1 MSLANRFRSG
11 RVPHQHIGI
20 SSFTEDKLVLDVTG
34 HAKISGTLSVGVGTN
49 NSGNGNISIG
59 GTTGEVGQYLRS
71 TGVGIEWA
79 HFADVRDSQVTIA
92 TAGQTIFPFTANELN
107 QYNPSFIDVYVN
119 GVRLTASEYDASNGS
134 NVVLY
139 SACFAGDI
147 VELISYNT
155 NNITNGQGGSTIGIN
170 TIGTSTFTHINAS
183 GVVTAT
189 SFYGDGSN
197 LTNLS
202 LASNAAYANVS
213 GISTTS
219 QSLTGVPDIEVRN
232 ITAGITTL
240 SGNLTGTNA
249 SFSGNVSIGGTLT
262 YEDVKNVDSVGMIT
276 ARSGA
281 NITGVIKGFTHTFA
295 PHSNSVQ
302 TIVVK
307 VEDKTSN
314 HRYNGDGSSKGYILD
329 GEESPFINLT
339 PGKTY
344 KFDQS
349 DNSNLTHRLR
359 FYLDA
364 EKTREYLTD
373 ISYNGTAGSPGAFS
387 QILITD
393 KTPTVLHYQCV
404 NHGYMGNSIQL
415 NSSTAVGLVP
425 NASVDTTGII
435 TASRY
440 YGDGTY
446 LSGVQSKLVIQEEGS
461 PVGTAGTINFVGTG
475 VTASVSSDIA
485 TIQVSNH
492 FAYTAGVATV
502 AQGISGT
509 PNINVAGLTGAGAQ
523 FSGLCTAST
532 FVGNLV
538 GSIQGGNWAGYDS
551 VATNNIS
558 AGQSVTAGNGF
569 YGDGSN
575 ISNIVS
581 TSDNAP
587 SNPSDGQMW
596 WKSDEGVLKIYYQ
609 DIDSSQWVDA
619 SPGGGGSGGSGGGSS
634 DLLNDDTPKL
644 GGNLDLNNRNIRGTG
659 NVTIAGIGSFTGTLQ
674 VNDTSHLNAVDVT
687 GIATFNDDVKLRD
700 GNKLGFGTDSDLLIY
715 HDSTDSYIK
724 QQASG
729 TGDLIINSDN
739 LYLRTSNN
747 GQVHG
752 QFIKDGEAILNYGTV
767 KKFETTNSGV
777 IVSGATTATSF
788 HGDGQ
793 YLTNIYSAPPQGI
806 STTGYTG
813 LTNLA
818 CAGYLEVDGQS
829 ILDDVIVS
837 AAATFQGAF
846 SANTGPVTLNN
857 ATINGNTNV
866 TGISTFVGRITASS
880 TNHVIPFYY
889 DNTTQFPSASTY
901 HGAFAHAHNTGRAYF
916 AHAGWKE
923 LVNKESNGIVGT
935 GTETYHI
942 GMLNISNID
951 VDGSAEF
958 DDANVTGIL
967 TAVTIATTNVSVA
980 TSITSDNGFY
990 GQLDVNNKNIQ
1001 LGNCTTAGTDNTI
1014 KVGVNALEIHHRPSA
1029 FATYLQNKADT
1040 NLFLA
1045 GNDNNGT
1052 WGNIFIRPYLSN
1064 FSGVACWWG
1073 GATELFYGNNNSKKL
1088 ETTSGG
1094 VNILGT
1100 LSKSGGSFKIPH
1112 PVAGLSTTKHLVHSF
1127 LEGPQMD
1134 LIYRG
1139 KIDLVGG
1146 TATVNIDTKAG
1157 MTEGTFVLL
1166 NRDVQCF
1173 TSNETGWTAVKGS
1186 VSGNILTIT
1195 AQDNSCTDTISW
1207 MVVGERQDDTVKA
1220 LDMTDSEGNLIVE
1233 PDQPAADTKHADVQ
1247 AQL

>member
-1 MSLANRFRSG
+1 MTRFRSG
-11 RVPHQHIGI
+11 RLTHQHIGI
-20 SSFTEDKLVLDVTG
+20 SSFTEDKLVLDVIG
-34 HAKISGTLSVGVGTN
+34 HAQISGTLSVGVGTD

-59 GTTGEVGQYLRS
+59 GTTGTVGQYLKS
-71 TGVGIEWA
+71 TGVGVTWA
-79 HFADVRDSQVTIA
+79 DFADVRDSQSFVA
-92 TAGQTIFPFTANELN
+92 TAGQTTFVFTANELN

-119 GVRLTASEYDASNGS
+119 GVKLINSEYDAFNGS
-134 NVVLY
+134 NVVLK

-155 NNITNGQGGSTIGIN
+155 NQITNGMGGSTIGIN
-170 TIGTSTFTHINAS
+170 TLATSTLTHVNAS
-183 GVVTAT
+183 GVITAT

-197 LTNLS
+197 LTNLA

-213 GISTTS
+213 GIATIA
-219 QSLTGVPDIEVRN
+219 QNLTGVPDIEIRN
-232 ITAGITTL
+232 LEVGIATFT
-240 SGNLTGTNA
+240 GNLSAPSA
-249 SFSGNVSIGGTLT
+249 SFSGDVSIGGTLT
-262 YEDVKNVDSVGMIT
+262 YEDVKNIDSIGIIT
-276 ARSGA
+276 ARDG
-281 NITGVIKGFTHTFA
+281 IDVTGVIKGFTHTSA

-314 HRYNGDGSSKGYILD
+314 HRYYNQGSTKGYTFD
-329 GEESPFINLT
+329 GEESPFLNLT

-344 KFDQS
+344 KFDQA
-349 DNSNLTHRLR
+349 DNSNLTHQFA
-359 FYLDA
+359 FYLDKDKQRNYSGS
-364 EKTREYLTD
+364 EITV
-373 ISYNGTAGSPGAFS
+373 SGTAGSPGAYT
-387 QILITD
+387 QITPGD
-393 KTPTVLHYQCV
+393 NTPTILYYQCV
-404 NHGYMGNSIQL
+404 NHSYMGSSIQFNTRTADTL
-415 NSSTAVGLVP
+415 GSDSSVNT
-425 NASVDTTGII
+425 SGII
-435 TASRY
+435 TAFRY

-446 LSGVQSKLVIQEEGS
+446 LSGVQSQLVIQEEGS
-461 PVGTAGTINFVGTG
+461 PVGTAGTINFVGAG
-475 VTASVSSDIA
+475 ITATVSTDIA
-485 TIQVSNH
+485 TITVGNH
-492 FAYTAGVATV
+492 FSNIAGVATV
-502 AQGISGT
+502 AQGLTGS
-509 PNINVAGLTGAGAQ
+509 PNIAVSGLTGAGAQ

-551 VATNNIS
+551 TATNNVS

-569 YGDGSN
+569 YGDGSHL
-575 ISNIVS
+575 SNLVT

-587 SNPSDGQMW
+587 SSPADGSLW

-619 SPGGGGSGGSGGGSS
+619 SPGGGGSGSGGGSS

-806 STTGYTG
+806 STTGFTG
-813 LTNLA
+813 LVDLR
-818 CAGYLEVDGQS
+818 CLGYLEVDGQS

-837 AAATFQGAF
+837 AAATFQGAL

-857 ATINGNTNV
+857 ATINGNSNV
-866 TGISTFVGRITASS
+866 TGIATFGGSITIND
-880 TNHVIPFYY
+880 TV
-889 DNTTQFPSASTY
+889 D
-901 HGAFAHAHNTGRAYF
+901 
-916 AHAGWKE
+916 
-923 LVNKESNGIVGT
+923 
-935 GTETYHI
+935 
-942 GMLNISNID
+942 LNSDID
-951 VDGSAEF
+951 VDGHTELDNVNVSGVMTASQF
-958 DDANVTGIL
+958 IGPITGTVTGTSSLAQGL
-967 TAVTIATTNVSVA
+967 TGTPSVSVTNVSAGIITA
-980 TSITSDNGFY
+980 TNGYY
-990 GQLDVNNKNIQ
+990 GNVNVNNQNIE

-1014 KVGVNALEIHHRPSA
+1014 KVGTSALEIHHRPAA

-1045 GNDNNGT
+1045 GNDTNGT

-1064 FSGVACWWG
+1064 FSGIACWWG
-1073 GATELFYGNNNSKKL
+1073 GSTELYYGNNNSKKL

-1094 VNILGT
+1094 VVITGS
-1100 LSKSGGSFKIPH
+1100 LSKSGGTFKIPH

-1127 LEGPQMD
+1127 IEGPQMD

>member
-20 SSFTEDKLVLDVTG
+20 SSFTEDKLVLDAIG
-34 HAKISGTLSVGVGTN
+34 HARISGTLTVGVGTN
-49 NSGNGNISIG
+49 NSGSGNISIG
-59 GTTGEVGQYLRS
+59 GTTGDVGQYLRS

-79 HFADVRDSQVTIA
+79 DFADVRDSQVTVA
-92 TAGQTIFPFTANELN
+92 TAGQTLFPFTANALN

-119 GVRLTASEYDASNGS
+119 GVRLTASEYVASNGS
-134 NVVLY
+134 NVVLN

-155 NNITNGQGGSTIGIN
+155 NNITNGMGGSTIGIN
-170 TIGTSTFTHINAS
+170 TLATSTVTHLNAS
-183 GVVTAT
+183 GVITAT

-197 LTNLS
+197 LTNLA
-202 LASNAAYANVS
+202 LASNAAYADVS
-213 GISTTS
+213 GIATVAEN
-219 QSLTGVPDIEVRN
+219 LTGVPDIVIGN
-232 ITAGITTL
+232 INAGNAILT
-240 SGNLTGTNA
+240 GDLTGTNA

-262 YEDVKNVDSVGMIT
+262 YEDVKNVDSVGIIT
-276 ARSGA
+276 ARDG
-281 NITGVIKGFTHTFA
+281 IDVTGVIKGFTHTSA
-295 PHSNSVQ
+295 PHSNTVQ

-314 HRYNGDGSSKGYILD
+314 HRYYNQGSTKGFTFD
-329 GEESPFINLT
+329 GEESPFLNLI

-344 KFDQS
+344 KFDQA
-349 DNSNLTHRLR
+349 DNSNLTHQFA
-359 FYLDA
+359 FYLDKDKQRNYSGA
-364 EKTREYLTD
+364 EITV
-373 ISYNGTAGSPGAFS
+373 SGTAGSPGAYT
-387 QILITD
+387 QITPGD
-393 KTPTVLHYQCV
+393 NTPTILYYQCV
-404 NHGYMGNSIQL
+404 NHSYMGSSIQFNTRTADTL
-415 NSSTAVGLVP
+415 GLDSSV
-425 NASVDTTGII
+425 NTTGII

-446 LSGVQSKLVIQEEGS
+446 LSGVQSQLVIQEEGS
-461 PVGTAGTINFVGTG
+461 PVGTAGTINFVGVG
-475 VTASVSSDIA
+475 ITATVSTDIA
-485 TIQVSNH
+485 TITVGNH
-492 FAYTAGVATV
+492 FSNIAGVASV
-502 AQGISGT
+502 AQGLSGS
-509 PNINVAGLTGAGAQ
+509 PNIAVSGLTGAGIQ
-523 FSGLCTAST
+523 ITGLCTAGT
-532 FVGNLV
+532 FVGNVV
-538 GSIQGGNWAGYDS
+538 GSVQGGNWAGYDS
-551 VATNNIS
+551 VASNNVS

-575 ISNIVS
+575 LSNLVT

-587 SNPSDGQMW
+587 SSPADGSLW

-619 SPGGGGSGGSGGGSS
+619 SPGGGASSGGGSS

-659 NVTIAGIGSFTGTLQ
+659 DITIAGIGSFTGTLQ

-687 GIATFNDDVKLRD
+687 GIATFNDDVKLKD

-715 HDSTDSYIK
+715 HDSVDSYIK

-752 QFIKDGEAILNYGTV
+752 QFIKDGEAILNFGAI
-767 KKFETTNSGV
+767 KKFETTASGV
-777 IVSGATTATSF
+777 QVSGGITATTF

-806 STTGYTG
+806 STTGFTG
-813 LTNLA
+813 LVDLR
-818 CAGYLEVDGQS
+818 CLGYLEVDGQS

-837 AAATFQGAF
+837 AAATFQGALR
-846 SANTGPVTLNN
+846 ANTGPVVLNN
-857 ATINGNTNV
+857 TTINGNTNV
-866 TGISTFVGRITASS
+866 TGVSTFSSINIVGLSELDDVNVSSAITATAVKATTLTCADAGQFSIGESVYATIGYNAAGSKVVYQGNNSGFDVIADKLDYYSGS
-880 TNHVIPFYY
+880 TKRV
-889 DNTTQFPSASTY
+889 T
-901 HGAFAHAHNTGRAYF
+901 
-916 AHAGWKE
+916 
-923 LVNKESNGIVGT
+923 L
-935 GTETYHI
+935 
-942 GMLNISNID
+942 
-951 VDGSAEF
+951 
-958 DDANVTGIL
+958 DANGVSVVGSINAPTVS
-967 TAVTIATTNVSVA
+967 ATNVSA
-980 TSITSDNGFY
+980 SSSITATNGYY
-990 GQLDVNNKNIQ
+990 GNVNVNNQNIE

-1014 KVGVNALEIHHRPSA
+1014 KVGTSALEIHHRPAA

-1045 GNDNNGT
+1045 GNDTSGT

-1064 FSGVACWWG
+1064 FSGIACWWG
-1073 GATELFYGNNNSKKL
+1073 GATELYYGNNNTKRL
-1088 ETTSGG
+1088 ATTSGG
-1094 VNILGT
+1094 VQITGSLAKT
-1100 LSKSGGSFKIPH
+1100 AGSFKIPH
-1112 PVAGLSTTKHLVHSF
+1112 PIAGLSTTKDLVHSF
-1127 LEGPQMD
+1127 IEGPQMD

-1139 KIDLVGG
+1139 KVDLVGG

-1173 TSNETGWTAVKGS
+1173 TTNETGWTAIKGS
-1186 VSGNILTIT
+1186 VTGNEITIV
-1195 AQDNSCTDTISW
+1195 AQDNTCTDTISW
-1207 MVVGERQDDTVKA
+1207 MVVGERQDDSVKS

-1233 PDQPAADTKHADVQ
+1233 PDQPPADTKHADVQ

>member
-1 MSLANRFRSG
+1 MSLANRYRSG

-20 SSFTEDKLVLDVTG
+20 SSFTEDKLVLDAIG
-34 HAKISGTLSVGVGTN
+34 HARISGTLTVGVGTN
-49 NSGNGNISIG
+49 NSGSGNISIG
-59 GTTGEVGQYLRS
+59 GTTGDVGQYLRS

-79 HFADVRDSQVTIA
+79 DFADVRDSQVTVA
-92 TAGQTIFPFTANELN
+92 TAGQTLFPFTANALN

-119 GVRLTASEYDASNGS
+119 GVRLTASEYVASNGS
-134 NVVLY
+134 NVVLN

-155 NNITNGQGGSTIGIN
+155 NNITNGMGGSTIGIN
-170 TIGTSTFTHINAS
+170 TLATSTVTHLNAS
-183 GVVTAT
+183 GVITAT

-197 LTNLS
+197 LTNLA
-202 LASNAAYANVS
+202 LASNAAYADVS
-213 GISTTS
+213 GIATVAEN
-219 QSLTGVPDIEVRN
+219 LTGVPDIVVGN
-232 ITAGITTL
+232 INAGNAILT
-240 SGNLTGTNA
+240 GDLTGTNA

-262 YEDVKNVDSVGMIT
+262 YEDVKNIDSVGIIT
-276 ARSGA
+276 ARDG
-281 NITGVIKGFTHTFA
+281 IDVTGVIKGFTHTSA
-295 PHSNSVQ
+295 PHSNTVQ

-314 HRYNGDGSSKGYILD
+314 HRYYNQGSTKGFTFD
-329 GEESPFINLT
+329 GEESPFLNLI

-349 DNSNLTHRLR
+349 DNSNLTHQIA
-359 FYLDA
+359 FYLDKDKQRNYNGG
-364 EKTREYLTD
+364 E
-373 ISYNGTAGSPGAFS
+373 ISVSGTAGSPNS
-387 QILITD
+387 YIQITPGD
-393 KTPTVLHYQCV
+393 NTPTVLYYQCV
-404 NHGYMGNSIQL
+404 NHSYMGSSIQFNTRTADTL
-415 NSSTAVGLVP
+415 GLDSSV
-425 NASVDTTGII
+425 NTTGII

-446 LSGVQSKLVIQEEGS
+446 LSGVQSQLVIQEEGS
-461 PVGTAGTINFVGTG
+461 PVGTAGTINFVGAG
-475 VTASVSSDIA
+475 ITATVSTDIA
-485 TIQVSNH
+485 TITVGNH
-492 FAYTAGVATV
+492 FSSIAGVASV
-502 AQGISGT
+502 AQGLTGS
-509 PNINVAGLTGAGAQ
+509 PNIAVSGLTGAGIQ
-523 FSGLCTAST
+523 ITGLCTAGT
-532 FVGNLV
+532 FVGNVV
-538 GSIQGGNWAGYDS
+538 GSVQGGNWAGYDS
-551 VATNNIS
+551 VASNNVS

-575 ISNIVS
+575 LSNLVT

-587 SNPSDGQMW
+587 SSPADGSLW

-619 SPGGGGSGGSGGGSS
+619 SPGGGASSGGGSS

-659 NVTIAGIGSFTGTLQ
+659 DITIAGIGSFTGTLQ

-687 GIATFNDDVKLRD
+687 GIATFNDDVKLKD

-715 HDSTDSYIK
+715 HDSVDSYIK

-752 QFIKDGEAILNYGTV
+752 QFIKDGEAILNFGAI
-767 KKFETTNSGV
+767 KKFETTASGV
-777 IVSGATTATSF
+777 QVSGGITATTF

-806 STTGYTG
+806 STTGFTG
-813 LTNLA
+813 LVDLR
-818 CAGYLEVDGQS
+818 CLGYLEVDGQS

-837 AAATFQGAF
+837 AAATFQGAL

-857 ATINGNTNV
+857 ATINGNSNV
-866 TGISTFVGRITASS
+866 TGIATFGGSITIND
-880 TNHVIPFYY
+880 TV
-889 DNTTQFPSASTY
+889 D
-901 HGAFAHAHNTGRAYF
+901 
-916 AHAGWKE
+916 
-923 LVNKESNGIVGT
+923 
-935 GTETYHI
+935 
-942 GMLNISNID
+942 LNSDID
-951 VDGSAEF
+951 VDGHTEL
-958 DDANVTGIL
+958 DNV
-967 TAVTIATTNVSVA
+967 NVSGVVTSTSFVGPLTGNVDGTSTLAQGLTGTPSVSVSSVSAGIITA
-980 TSITSDNGFY
+980 TNGYY
-990 GQLDVNNKNIQ
+990 GNVNVNNQNIE
-1001 LGNCTTAGTDNTI
+1001 LGNCTTAGSDNTI
-1014 KVGVNALEIHHRPSA
+1014 KVGVSALEIHHRPSA
-1029 FATYLQNKADT
+1029 FASYIQNKADT

-1045 GNDNNGT
+1045 GNDTNGT

-1064 FSGVACWWG
+1064 FSGIACWWG
-1073 GATELFYGNNNSKKL
+1073 GSTELYYGNNNSKKL

-1094 VNILGT
+1094 VVITGS
-1100 LSKSGGSFKIPH
+1100 LSKSGGTFKIPH

-1127 LEGPQMD
+1127 IEGPQMD

-1207 MVVGERQDDTVKA
+1207 MVVGERQDDAVKA

>member
-20 SSFTEDKLVLDVTG
+20 SSFTEDKLVLDVIGNTQ
-34 HAKISGTLSVGVGTN
+34 ISGTLTVGVGTN

-59 GTTGEVGQYLRS
+59 GTTGDVGQYLRS

-79 HFADVRDSQVTIA
+79 DFADVRDSQVTVA
-92 TAGQTIFPFTANELN
+92 TAGQTTFPFTANELN

-119 GVRLTASEYDASNGS
+119 GVRLTASEYVASNGS
-134 NVVLY
+134 NVVLN

-155 NNITNGQGGSTIGIN
+155 NNITNGMGGSTIGIN
-170 TIGTSTFTHINAS
+170 TLATSTLTHVNAS
-183 GVVTAT
+183 GVITAT

-197 LTNLS
+197 LTNLA

-213 GISTTS
+213 GIATIA
-219 QSLTGVPDIEVRN
+219 QNLTGVPDIEIRN
-232 ITAGITTL
+232 LEVGIATFT
-240 SGNLTGTNA
+240 GNLSAPSA
-249 SFSGNVSIGGTLT
+249 SFSGDVSIGGTLT
-262 YEDVKNVDSVGMIT
+262 YEDVKNIDSIGIIT
-276 ARSGA
+276 ARDG
-281 NITGVIKGFTHTFA
+281 IDVTGVIKGFTHTSA

-314 HRYNGDGSSKGYILD
+314 HRYYNQGSTKGYTFD
-329 GEESPFINLT
+329 GEESPFLNLT

-344 KFDQS
+344 KFDQA
-349 DNSNLTHRLR
+349 DNSNLTHQFA
-359 FYLDA
+359 FYLDKDKQRNYSGS
-364 EKTREYLTD
+364 EITV
-373 ISYNGTAGSPGAFS
+373 SGTAGSPGAYT
-387 QILITD
+387 QITPGD
-393 KTPTVLHYQCV
+393 NTPTILYYQCV
-404 NHGYMGNSIQL
+404 NHSYMGSSIQFNTRTADTL
-415 NSSTAVGLVP
+415 GSDSSVNT
-425 NASVDTTGII
+425 SGII
-435 TASRY
+435 TAFRY

-446 LSGVQSKLVIQEEGS
+446 LSGVQSQLVIQEEGS
-461 PVGTAGTINFVGTG
+461 PVGTAGTINFVGAG
-475 VTASVSSDIA
+475 ITATVSTDIA
-485 TIQVSNH
+485 TITVGNH
-492 FAYTAGVATV
+492 FSNIAGVATV
-502 AQGISGT
+502 AQGLTGS
-509 PNINVAGLTGAGAQ
+509 PNVAVSGLTGAGAQ

-551 VATNNIS
+551 TATNNVS

-569 YGDGSN
+569 YGDGSHL
-575 ISNIVS
+575 SNLVT

-587 SNPSDGQMW
+587 SSPADGSLW

-619 SPGGGGSGGSGGGSS
+619 SPGGGGSGSGGGSS

-674 VNDTSHLNAVDVT
+674 VNDTSHLNDVDVT

-806 STTGYTG
+806 STTGFTG
-813 LTNLA
+813 LVDLR
-818 CAGYLEVDGQS
+818 CLGYLEVDGQS

-837 AAATFQGAF
+837 AAATFQGAL

-857 ATINGNTNV
+857 ATINGNSNV
-866 TGISTFVGRITASS
+866 TGIATFGGSITIND
-880 TNHVIPFYY
+880 TV
-889 DNTTQFPSASTY
+889 D
-901 HGAFAHAHNTGRAYF
+901 
-916 AHAGWKE
+916 
-923 LVNKESNGIVGT
+923 
-935 GTETYHI
+935 
-942 GMLNISNID
+942 LNSDID
-951 VDGSAEF
+951 VDGHTELDNVNVSGVMTASQF
-958 DDANVTGIL
+958 IGPITGTVTGTSSLAQGL
-967 TAVTIATTNVSVA
+967 TGTPSVSVTNVSAGIITA
-980 TSITSDNGFY
+980 TNGYY
-990 GQLDVNNKNIQ
+990 GNVNVNNQNIE

-1014 KVGVNALEIHHRPSA
+1014 KVGTSALEIHHRPAA

-1045 GNDNNGT
+1045 GNDTNGT

-1064 FSGVACWWG
+1064 FSGIACWWG
-1073 GATELFYGNNNSKKL
+1073 GSTELYYGNNNSKKL

-1094 VNILGT
+1094 VVITGS
-1100 LSKSGGSFKIPH
+1100 LSKSGGTFKIPH

-1127 LEGPQMD
+1127 IEGPQMD

-1207 MVVGERQDDTVKA
+1207 MVVGERQDDAVKA

>member
-1 MSLANRFRSG
+1 MSLANRYRSG

-20 SSFTEDKLVLDVTG
+20 SSFTEDKLVLDAIG
-34 HAKISGTLSVGVGTN
+34 HARISGTLTVGVGTN

-59 GTTGEVGQYLRS
+59 GTTGDVGQYLRS
-71 TGVGIEWA
+71 TGVGVEWA
-79 HFADVRDSQVTIA
+79 DFADVRDTQVSIA
-92 TAGQTIFPFTANELN
+92 TAGQTVFTFTGNELN

-119 GVRLTASEYDASNGS
+119 GVKLTLSEYIASNGS
-134 NVVLY
+134 TVTLN

-155 NNITNGQGGSTIGIN
+155 NQITNGMGGSTIGIN
-170 TIGTSTFTHINAS
+170 TIATSTFNNINAS

-189 SFYGDGSN
+189 AYYGDGSN
-197 LTNLS
+197 LTNVAAS
-202 LASNAAYANVS
+202 SNAAYATVA
-213 GISTTS
+213 GISTVAEN
-219 QSLTGVPDIEVRN
+219 LTGVPDIVVRN
-232 ITAGITTL
+232 INAGIATL
-240 SGNLTGTNA
+240 TGDLSGTNA

-262 YEDVKNVDSVGMIT
+262 YEDVKNVDSVGLIT
-276 ARSGA
+276 ARNGA
-281 NITGVIKGFTHTFA
+281 DISGVIKGFDYTQA
-295 PHSNSVQ
+295 PHSDDVV
-302 TIVVK
+302 TIIVK
-307 VEDKTSN
+307 VVTKTN
-314 HRYNGDGSSKGYILD
+314 KHRYFNEGSSSGYTFD
-329 GEESPFINLT
+329 GVESPFLT
-339 PGKTY
+339 LIPGRTY

-349 DNSNLTHRLR
+349 ENSNLNHQLR
-359 FYLDA
+359 FYLDSNRV
-364 EKTREYLTD
+364 TEYNPSGTGQV
-373 ISYNGTAGSPGAFS
+373 SFNGSAGSPS
-387 QILITD
+387 SYTQIEVFDT
-393 KTPTVLHYQCV
+393 TPTILHYQCV
-404 NHGYMGNSIQL
+404 NHPKMGNAIQF
-415 NSSTAVGLVP
+415 NSGTASGLSAE
-425 NASVDTTGII
+425 ASVNTSGII

-440 YGDGTY
+440 YGDGTF

-509 PNINVAGLTGAGAQ
+509 PNITVAGLTGAGAQ
-523 FSGLCTAST
+523 ISGLCTAST

-551 VATNNIS
+551 TATNNVS
-558 AGQSVTAGNGF
+558 AGQSITAGNGF

-575 ISNIVS
+575 LSNIVS

-619 SPGGGGSGGSGGGSS
+619 SPGGGGSGDSAGSS

-659 NVTIAGIGSFTGTLQ
+659 NITIAGIGSFTNSLQ
-674 VNDTSHLNAVDVT
+674 VNGTSNLSNVDVT
-687 GIATFNDDVKLRD
+687 GIATFNSDVKFKD
-700 GNKLGFGTDSDLLIY
+700 SNKLEFGTDSDLIIY
-715 HDSTDSYIK
+715 HDSVDSYIK

-752 QFIKDGEAILNYGTV
+752 QFIKDGEAILNYGTI
-767 KKFETTNSGV
+767 KKFETTNSGI

-813 LTNLA
+813 LTNLF
-818 CAGYLEVDGQS
+818 CGGYLEVDGQS

-837 AAATFQGAF
+837 AAATFQGAL
-846 SANTGPVTLNN
+846 SASVGPVSLNN
-857 ATINGNTNV
+857 TTLNGNTDIQ
-866 TGISTFVGRITASS
+866 GISTFSGSIDINASVDIDGYTELDNVNVSGVITA
-880 TNHVIPFYY
+880 
-889 DNTTQFPSASTY
+889 TTFSGP
-901 HGAFAHAHNTGRAYF
+901 
-916 AHAGWKE
+916 
-923 LVNKESNGIVGT
+923 VVG
-935 GTETYHI
+935 
-942 GMLNISNID
+942 
-951 VDGSAEF
+951 
-958 DDANVTGIL
+958 NVTGNVSGSAGSASAL
-967 TAVTIATTNVSVA
+967 TGSPSISVTNVSA
-980 TSITSDNGFY
+980 SSSITANNGYY
-990 GQLDVNNKNIQ
+990 GNVNVNNKNIE

-1014 KVGVNALEIHHRPSA
+1014 KVGTSALEIHHRPTA
-1029 FATYLQNKADT
+1029 YATYVQNKADT
-1040 NLFLA
+1040 NLFIA
-1045 GNDNNGT
+1045 GNDTNGS
-1052 WGNIFIRPYLSN
+1052 WGNVFIRPYLSN

-1112 PVAGLSTTKHLVHSF
+1112 PVSGLSTTKHLVHSF

>member
-20 SSFTEDKLVLDVTG
+20 SSFTEDKLVLDVIGNTQ
-34 HAKISGTLSVGVGTN
+34 ISGTLTVGVGTN

-59 GTTGEVGQYLRS
+59 GTTGDVGQYLRS

-79 HFADVRDSQVTIA
+79 DFADVRDSQVTVA
-92 TAGQTIFPFTANELN
+92 TAGQTTFPFTANELN

-155 NNITNGQGGSTIGIN
+155 NNITNGMGGSTIGIN
-170 TIGTSTFTHINAS
+170 TLATSTLTHVNAS
-183 GVVTAT
+183 GVITAT

-197 LTNLS
+197 LTNLA

-213 GISTTS
+213 GIATIA
-219 QSLTGVPDIEVRN
+219 QNLTGVPDIEIRN
-232 ITAGITTL
+232 LEVGIATFT
-240 SGNLTGTNA
+240 GNLSAPSA
-249 SFSGNVSIGGTLT
+249 SFSGDVSIGGTLT
-262 YEDVKNVDSVGMIT
+262 YEDVKNIDSIGIIT
-276 ARSGA
+276 ARDG
-281 NITGVIKGFTHTFA
+281 IDVTGVIKGFTHTSA

-314 HRYNGDGSSKGYILD
+314 HRYYNQGSTKGYTFD
-329 GEESPFINLT
+329 GEESPFLNLT

-344 KFDQS
+344 KFDQA
-349 DNSNLTHRLR
+349 DNSNLTHQFA
-359 FYLDA
+359 FYLDKDKQRNYSGS
-364 EKTREYLTD
+364 EITV
-373 ISYNGTAGSPGAFS
+373 SGTAGSPGAYT
-387 QILITD
+387 QITPGD
-393 KTPTVLHYQCV
+393 NTPTILYYQCV
-404 NHGYMGNSIQL
+404 NHSYMGSSIQFNTRTADTL
-415 NSSTAVGLVP
+415 GSDSSVNT
-425 NASVDTTGII
+425 SGII
-435 TASRY
+435 TAFRY

-446 LSGVQSKLVIQEEGS
+446 LSGVQSQLVIQEEGS
-461 PVGTAGTINFVGTG
+461 PVGTAGTINFVGAG
-475 VTASVSSDIA
+475 ITATVSTDIA
-485 TIQVSNH
+485 TITVGNH
-492 FAYTAGVATV
+492 FSNIAGVATV
-502 AQGISGT
+502 AQGLTGS
-509 PNINVAGLTGAGAQ
+509 PNVAVSGLTGAGAQ

-551 VATNNIS
+551 TATNNVS

-569 YGDGSN
+569 YGDGSHL
-575 ISNIVS
+575 SNLVT

-587 SNPSDGQMW
+587 SSPADGSLW

-619 SPGGGGSGGSGGGSS
+619 SPGGGGSGSGGGSS

-674 VNDTSHLNAVDVT
+674 VNDTSHLNDVDVT

-806 STTGYTG
+806 STTGFTG
-813 LTNLA
+813 LVDLR
-818 CAGYLEVDGQS
+818 CLGYLEVDGQS

-837 AAATFQGAF
+837 AAATFQGAL

-857 ATINGNTNV
+857 ATINGNSNV
-866 TGISTFVGRITASS
+866 TGIATFGGSITIND
-880 TNHVIPFYY
+880 TV
-889 DNTTQFPSASTY
+889 D
-901 HGAFAHAHNTGRAYF
+901 
-916 AHAGWKE
+916 
-923 LVNKESNGIVGT
+923 
-935 GTETYHI
+935 
-942 GMLNISNID
+942 LNSDID
-951 VDGSAEF
+951 VDGHTELDNVNVSGVMTASQF
-958 DDANVTGIL
+958 IGPITGTVTGTSSLAQGL
-967 TAVTIATTNVSVA
+967 TGTPSVSVTNVSAGIITA
-980 TSITSDNGFY
+980 TNGYY
-990 GQLDVNNKNIQ
+990 GNVNVNNQNIE

-1014 KVGVNALEIHHRPSA
+1014 KVGTSALEIHHRPAA

-1045 GNDNNGT
+1045 GNDTNGT

-1064 FSGVACWWG
+1064 FSGIACWWG
-1073 GATELFYGNNNSKKL
+1073 GSTELYYGNNNSKKL

-1094 VNILGT
+1094 VVITGS
-1100 LSKSGGSFKIPH
+1100 LSKSGGTFKIPH

-1127 LEGPQMD
+1127 IEGPQMD

>member
-20 SSFTEDKLVLDVTG
+20 SSFTEDKLVLDVIGNTQ
-34 HAKISGTLSVGVGTN
+34 ISGTLTVGVGTN

-59 GTTGEVGQYLRS
+59 GTTGDVGQYLRS

-79 HFADVRDSQVTIA
+79 DFADVRDSQVTVA
-92 TAGQTIFPFTANELN
+92 TAGQTTFPFTANELN

-119 GVRLTASEYDASNGS
+119 GVRLTASEYAASNGS

-155 NNITNGQGGSTIGIN
+155 NNITNGMGGSTIGIN
-170 TIGTSTFTHINAS
+170 TLATSTLTHVNAS
-183 GVVTAT
+183 GVITAT

-197 LTNLS
+197 LTNLA

-213 GISTTS
+213 GIATVA
-219 QSLTGVPDIEVRN
+219 QNLTGVPDIEIRN
-232 ITAGITTL
+232 LEVGIATFT
-240 SGNLTGTNA
+240 GNLSAPSA
-249 SFSGNVSIGGTLT
+249 SFSGDVSIGGTLT
-262 YEDVKNVDSVGMIT
+262 YEDVKNIDSIGIIT
-276 ARSGA
+276 ARDG
-281 NITGVIKGFTHTFA
+281 IDVTGVIKGFTHTSA

-314 HRYNGDGSSKGYILD
+314 HRYYNQGSTKGYTFD
-329 GEESPFINLT
+329 GEESPFLNLT

-344 KFDQS
+344 KFDQA
-349 DNSNLTHRLR
+349 DNSNLTHQFA
-359 FYLDA
+359 FYLDKDKQRNYSGS
-364 EKTREYLTD
+364 EITV
-373 ISYNGTAGSPGAFS
+373 SGTAGSPGAYT
-387 QILITD
+387 QITPGD
-393 KTPTVLHYQCV
+393 NTPTILYYQCV
-404 NHGYMGNSIQL
+404 NHSYMGSSIQFNTRTADTL
-415 NSSTAVGLVP
+415 GSDSSVNT
-425 NASVDTTGII
+425 SGII
-435 TASRY
+435 TAFRY

-446 LSGVQSKLVIQEEGS
+446 LSGVQSQLVIQEEGS
-461 PVGTAGTINFVGTG
+461 PVGTAGTINFIGAG
-475 VTASVSSDIA
+475 ITATVSTDIA
-485 TIQVSNH
+485 TITVGNH
-492 FAYTAGVATV
+492 FSNIAGVATV
-502 AQGISGT
+502 AQGLTGS
-509 PNINVAGLTGAGAQ
+509 PNVAVSGLTGAGAQ

-551 VATNNIS
+551 TATNNVS

-569 YGDGSN
+569 YGDGSHL
-575 ISNIVS
+575 SNLVT

-587 SNPSDGQMW
+587 SSPADGSLW

-619 SPGGGGSGGSGGGSS
+619 SPGGGGSGSGGGSS

-806 STTGYTG
+806 STTGFTG
-813 LTNLA
+813 LVDLR
-818 CAGYLEVDGQS
+818 CLGYLEVDGQS

-837 AAATFQGAF
+837 AAATFQGAL

-857 ATINGNTNV
+857 ATINGNSNV
-866 TGISTFVGRITASS
+866 TGIATFGGSITIND
-880 TNHVIPFYY
+880 TV
-889 DNTTQFPSASTY
+889 D
-901 HGAFAHAHNTGRAYF
+901 
-916 AHAGWKE
+916 
-923 LVNKESNGIVGT
+923 
-935 GTETYHI
+935 
-942 GMLNISNID
+942 LNSDID
-951 VDGSAEF
+951 VDGHTELDNVNVSGVMTASQF
-958 DDANVTGIL
+958 IGPITGTVTGTSSLAQGL
-967 TAVTIATTNVSVA
+967 TGTPSVSVTNVSAGIITA
-980 TSITSDNGFY
+980 TNGYY
-990 GQLDVNNKNIQ
+990 GNVNVNNQNIE

-1014 KVGVNALEIHHRPSA
+1014 KVGTSALEIHHRPAA

-1045 GNDNNGT
+1045 GNDTNGT

-1064 FSGVACWWG
+1064 FSGIACWWG
-1073 GATELFYGNNNSKKL
+1073 GSTELYYGNNNSKKL

-1094 VNILGT
+1094 VVITGS
-1100 LSKSGGSFKIPH
+1100 LSKSGGTFKIPH

-1127 LEGPQMD
+1127 IEGPQMD

-1207 MVVGERQDDTVKA
+1207 MVVGERQDDAVKA

>member
-20 SSFTEDKLVLDVTG
+20 SSFTEDKLVLDVIGNTQ
-34 HAKISGTLSVGVGTN
+34 ISGTLTVGVGTN

-59 GTTGEVGQYLRS
+59 GTTGDVGQYLRS

-79 HFADVRDSQVTIA
+79 DFADVRDSQVTVA
-92 TAGQTIFPFTANELN
+92 TAGQTTFLFTANELN

-155 NNITNGQGGSTIGIN
+155 NNITNGMGGSTIGIN
-170 TIGTSTFTHINAS
+170 TLATSTLTHVNAS
-183 GVVTAT
+183 GVITAT

-197 LTNLS
+197 LTNLA

-213 GISTTS
+213 GIATVA
-219 QSLTGVPDIEVRN
+219 QNLTGVPDIEIRN
-232 ITAGITTL
+232 LEVGIATFTGDL
-240 SGNLTGTNA
+240 NGTNA

-262 YEDVKNVDSVGMIT
+262 YEDVKNIDSVGIIT
-276 ARSGA
+276 ARDG
-281 NITGVIKGFTHTFA
+281 IDVTGVIKGFTHTSA

-314 HRYNGDGSSKGYILD
+314 HRYYNQGSTKGYTFD
-329 GEESPFINLT
+329 GEESPFLNLT

-344 KFDQS
+344 KFDQA
-349 DNSNLTHRLR
+349 DNSNLTHQFA
-359 FYLDA
+359 FYLDKDKQRNYSGGEITVA
-364 EKTREYLTD
+364 
-373 ISYNGTAGSPGAFS
+373 GTAGSPGS
-387 QILITD
+387 YTQITPGD
-393 KTPTVLHYQCV
+393 NTPTVLYYQCV
-404 NHGYMGNSIQL
+404 NHSYMGSSIQFNTRTADTL
-415 NSSTAVGLVP
+415 GLDSSV
-425 NASVDTTGII
+425 NTTGII

-446 LSGVQSKLVIQEEGS
+446 LSGVQSQLVIQEEGS
-461 PVGTAGTINFVGTG
+461 PVGTAGTINFVGAG
-475 VTASVSSDIA
+475 ITATVSTDIA
-485 TIQVSNH
+485 TITVGNH
-492 FAYTAGVATV
+492 FSSIAGVATV
-502 AQGISGT
+502 AQGLTGS
-509 PNINVAGLTGAGAQ
+509 PNIAVSGLTGAGAQ
-523 FSGLCTAST
+523 FSGLCTAGT
-532 FVGNLV
+532 FVGNVV
-538 GSIQGGNWAGYDS
+538 GSVQGGNWAGYNS
-551 VATNNIS
+551 VASNNVS
-558 AGQSVTAGNGF
+558 AAQSVTAGNGF

-575 ISNIVS
+575 LSNLVT

-587 SNPSDGQMW
+587 SSPADGSLW

-619 SPGGGGSGGSGGGSS
+619 SPGGGGSGSGGSS

-777 IVSGATTATSF
+777 QVSGGITATTF

-806 STTGYTG
+806 STTGFTG
-813 LTNLA
+813 LVDLR
-818 CAGYLEVDGQS
+818 CLGYLEVDGQS

-837 AAATFQGAF
+837 AAATFQGAL

-857 ATINGNTNV
+857 ATINGNSNV
-866 TGISTFVGRITASS
+866 TGIATFGGSITIND
-880 TNHVIPFYY
+880 TV
-889 DNTTQFPSASTY
+889 D
-901 HGAFAHAHNTGRAYF
+901 
-916 AHAGWKE
+916 
-923 LVNKESNGIVGT
+923 
-935 GTETYHI
+935 
-942 GMLNISNID
+942 LNSDID
-951 VDGSAEF
+951 VDGHTEL
-958 DDANVTGIL
+958 DNV
-967 TAVTIATTNVSVA
+967 NVSGVVTSTSFVGPLTGNVDGTSTLAQGLTGTPSVSVSSVSAGIITA
-980 TSITSDNGFY
+980 TNGYY
-990 GQLDVNNKNIQ
+990 GNVNVNNQNIE
-1001 LGNCTTAGTDNTI
+1001 LGNCTTAGSDNTI
-1014 KVGVNALEIHHRPSA
+1014 KVGTSALEIHHRPSA

-1045 GNDNNGT
+1045 GNDTNGT

-1064 FSGVACWWG
+1064 FSGIACWWG
-1073 GATELFYGNNNSKKL
+1073 GSTELYYGNNNSKKL

-1094 VNILGT
+1094 VVITGS
-1100 LSKSGGSFKIPH
+1100 LSKSGGTFKIPH

-1207 MVVGERQDDTVKA
+1207 MVVGERQDDTVKS

-1233 PDQPAADTKHADVQ
+1233 PDQPTADTKHADVQ

>member
-20 SSFTEDKLVLDVTG
+20 SSFTEDKLVLDVIGNTQ
-34 HAKISGTLSVGVGTN
+34 ISGTLTVGVGTN

-59 GTTGEVGQYLRS
+59 GTTGDVGQYLRS

-79 HFADVRDSQVTIA
+79 DFADVRDSQVTVA
-92 TAGQTIFPFTANELN
+92 TAGQTTFPFTANELN

-119 GVRLTASEYDASNGS
+119 GVRLTASEYVASNGS
-134 NVVLY
+134 NVVLN

-155 NNITNGQGGSTIGIN
+155 NNITNGMGGSTIGIN
-170 TIGTSTFTHINAS
+170 TLATSTLTHVNAS
-183 GVVTAT
+183 GVITAT

-197 LTNLS
+197 LTNLA

-213 GISTTS
+213 GIATIA
-219 QSLTGVPDIEVRN
+219 QNLTGVPDIEIRN
-232 ITAGITTL
+232 LEVGIATFT
-240 SGNLTGTNA
+240 GNLSAPSA
-249 SFSGNVSIGGTLT
+249 SFSGDVSIGGTLT
-262 YEDVKNVDSVGMIT
+262 YEDVKNIDSIGIIT
-276 ARSGA
+276 ARDG
-281 NITGVIKGFTHTFA
+281 IDVTGVIKGFTHTSA

-314 HRYNGDGSSKGYILD
+314 HRYYNQGSTKGYTFD
-329 GEESPFINLT
+329 GEESPFLNLT

-344 KFDQS
+344 KFDQA
-349 DNSNLTHRLR
+349 DNSNLTHQFA
-359 FYLDA
+359 FYLDKDKQRNYSGS
-364 EKTREYLTD
+364 EITV
-373 ISYNGTAGSPGAFS
+373 SGTAGSPGAYT
-387 QILITD
+387 QITPGD
-393 KTPTVLHYQCV
+393 NTPTILYYQCV
-404 NHGYMGNSIQL
+404 NHSYMGSSIQFNTRTADTL
-415 NSSTAVGLVP
+415 GSDSSVNT
-425 NASVDTTGII
+425 SGII
-435 TASRY
+435 TAFRY

-446 LSGVQSKLVIQEEGS
+446 LSGVQSQLVIQEEGS
-461 PVGTAGTINFVGTG
+461 PVGTAGTINFVGAG
-475 VTASVSSDIA
+475 ITATVSTDIA
-485 TIQVSNH
+485 TITVGNH
-492 FAYTAGVATV
+492 FSNIAGVATV
-502 AQGISGT
+502 AQGLTGS
-509 PNINVAGLTGAGAQ
+509 PNVAVSGLTGAGAQ

-551 VATNNIS
+551 TATNNVS

-569 YGDGSN
+569 YGDGSHL
-575 ISNIVS
+575 SNLVT

-587 SNPSDGQMW
+587 SSPADGSLW

-619 SPGGGGSGGSGGGSS
+619 SPGGGGSGSGGGSS

-806 STTGYTG
+806 STTGFTG
-813 LTNLA
+813 LVDLR
-818 CAGYLEVDGQS
+818 CLGYLEVDGQS

-837 AAATFQGAF
+837 AAATFQGAL

-857 ATINGNTNV
+857 ATINGNSNV
-866 TGISTFVGRITASS
+866 TGIATFGGSITIND
-880 TNHVIPFYY
+880 TV
-889 DNTTQFPSASTY
+889 D
-901 HGAFAHAHNTGRAYF
+901 
-916 AHAGWKE
+916 
-923 LVNKESNGIVGT
+923 
-935 GTETYHI
+935 
-942 GMLNISNID
+942 LNSDID
-951 VDGSAEF
+951 VDGHTELDNVNVSGVMTASQF
-958 DDANVTGIL
+958 IGPITGTVTGTSSLAQGL
-967 TAVTIATTNVSVA
+967 TGTPSVSVTNVSAGIITA
-980 TSITSDNGFY
+980 TNGYY
-990 GQLDVNNKNIQ
+990 GNVNVNNQNIE

-1014 KVGVNALEIHHRPSA
+1014 KVGTSALEIHHRPAA

-1045 GNDNNGT
+1045 GNDTNGT

-1064 FSGVACWWG
+1064 FSGIACWWG
-1073 GATELFYGNNNSKKL
+1073 GSTELYYGNNNSKKL

-1094 VNILGT
+1094 VVITGS
-1100 LSKSGGSFKIPH
+1100 LSKSGGTFKIPH

-1127 LEGPQMD
+1127 IEGPQMD

-1207 MVVGERQDDTVKA
+1207 MVVGERQDDAVKA